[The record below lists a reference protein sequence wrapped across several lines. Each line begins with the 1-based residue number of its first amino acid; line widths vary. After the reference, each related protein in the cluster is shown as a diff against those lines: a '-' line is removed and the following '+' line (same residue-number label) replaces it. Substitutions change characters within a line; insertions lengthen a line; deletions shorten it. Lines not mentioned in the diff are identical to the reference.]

1 VVNVSEW
8 ILWHNLRLGGA
19 TRGMWRILD
28 GKGGEWF
35 VFMFRAPNVVA
46 LACVNYGK
54 SWLGLVDQA
63 LIMYW
68 CIHDLW
74 GLANLVASMVTELY
88 NTPPY

>member
-46 LACVNYGK
+46 LACVN
-54 SWLGLVDQA
+54 
-63 LIMYW
+63 
-68 CIHDLW
+68 
-74 GLANLVASMVTELY
+74 
-88 NTPPY
+88 